1 MENVTNILAKQLLTE
16 SMQPSAKPSAITAP
30 ESFLKQILTELT
42 HMKLL
47 TADPGA
53 YRVWSE
59 GLADLPVPAIRMGM
73 RKVKNFTGF
82 LSLPAFRELC
92 RITPQDLGLPETRDA
107 MSEACCAQDW
117 QTHNWTHP
125 AIYHAAC
132 SVGSYDMRHM
142 TSRELFPLFDVAY
155 QQVVRRVLAGESLE
169 VPVFKALPESVH
181 VPASEESARAKLAR
195 IKELLK

>member
-16 SMQPSAKPSAITAP
+16 SMQPSAKPSAIPAP

-107 MSEACCAQDW
+107 MSEACCANNW
-117 QTHNWTHP
+117 ETHQWSHI
-125 AIYHAAC
+125 AVLHAART
-132 SVGSYDMRHM
+132 VGSFDMRNM
-142 TSRELFPLFDVAY
+142 TSRELFPLFSHAY
-155 QQVVRRVLAGESLE
+155 EQVCRRVMDGEVL
-169 VPVFKALPESVH
+169 VGPAMRALPESVH

>member
-1 MENVTNILAKQLLTE
+1 
-16 SMQPSAKPSAITAP
+16 
-30 ESFLKQILTELT
+30 
-42 HMKLL
+42 MKLL

-125 AIYHAAC
+125 AIYHAAY

-169 VPVFKALPESVH
+169 VPAFKALPESVH
-181 VPASEESARAKLAR
+181 VLASEESARAKLAR